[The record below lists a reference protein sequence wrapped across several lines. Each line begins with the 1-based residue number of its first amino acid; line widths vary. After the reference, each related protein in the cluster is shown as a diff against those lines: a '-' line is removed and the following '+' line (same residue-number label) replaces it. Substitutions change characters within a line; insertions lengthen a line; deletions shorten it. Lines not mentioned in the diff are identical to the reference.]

1 MERTTCGDYVSLR
14 NEIKYVVPL
23 EKAIAVNH
31 RLESLLQKDAYS
43 RDGYYSVRSVYF
55 ESVNNIDFNDKI
67 AGIDSRKKLRIRI
80 YNNDASVCKLEI
92 KQKNGNLQQ
101 KHSLLI
107 SAADAGELLYG
118 NYSVLKNYFADSE
131 TSLRAYAIMAR
142 GCYRPVVQI
151 EYDRYAYKYPM
162 YDTRITLDMNVRTSE
177 SNMDIFASDIN
188 YIPIL
193 HEEAV
198 LELKYSG
205 KLMGFISS
213 MLSEFNLTQE
223 SYSKY
228 CSGRKVYYDFNY

>member
-1 MERTTCGDYVSLR
+1 MERTACGDHVSLR
-14 NEIKYVVPL
+14 NEIKYVMPL

-31 RLESLLQKDAYS
+31 QLESMLQKDTYS
-43 RDGYYSVRSVYF
+43 FDGYYSVRSVYF
-55 ESVNNIDFNDKI
+55 ESINNIDFNDKI
-67 AGIDSRKKLRIRI
+67 AGIDTRKKLRIRI
-80 YNNDASVCKLEI
+80 YNNDVSVCKLEI
-92 KQKNGNLQQ
+92 KQKNGDLQQ

-107 SAADAGELLYG
+107 SVDDAGELLYG
-118 NYSVLKNYFADSE
+118 NYGVLKNYFAGSE
-131 TSLRAYAIMAR
+131 TSLKAYAIMAQ

-162 YDTRITLDMNVRTSE
+162 YDTRITLDMNIRTSE
-177 SNMDIFASDIN
+177 SNMDIFSSDIN

-193 HEEAV
+193 HEGAV

-205 KLMGFISS
+205 KLMGFISN
-213 MLSEFNLTQE
+213 MLSRFNLTQE